1 MSSGNDG
8 WIKLYR
14 STLKNEVVMKD
25 ASHLAV
31 WVWLLLHTQNKK
43 RTIQLD
49 GRDIDVFPGEFVA
62 KQSDIADDLGI
73 SRAKLIRVISDFKE
87 SGQVETFASNR
98 WTRYKIVNWAKFQWV
113 QRSDGRGE
121 HQNAK
126 IEHQNEHQNEHQKK
140 RCKQVVTTD
149 SEFAKSQSEQQI
161 GHQIEHQNA
170 KIEQPTSIYEEYTK
184 NNNEERARA
193 REDFSGNR
201 KEDSHEVDE
210 RNSGRDRW
218 SEGQEPDDL
227 SLYDVC

>member
-1 MSSGNDG
+1 MSDSEG

-25 ASHLAV
+25 AAHLAV

-49 GRDIDVFPGEFVA
+49 GRDIDVFPGEFVT
-62 KQSDIADDLGI
+62 KQSDIAEDLGI

-87 SGQVETFASNR
+87 SGQVQTFASNR

-113 QRSDGRGE
+113 QRSEEKGE

-126 IEHQNEHQNEHQKK
+126 IEHQIGQQNEHQNNG
-140 RCKQVVTTD
+140 CDQVIPNVSRFEK
-149 SEFAKSQSEQQI
+149 SESEQQI
-161 GHQIEHQNA
+161 GQQTEHQNA

-184 NNNEERARA
+184 NDYEERARA
-193 REDFSGNR
+193 REAFYD
-201 KEDSHEVDE
+201 KEEPHEIDE
-210 RNSGRDRW
+210 RDPGQDRW
-218 SEGQEPDDL
+218 SKGQEPDDL
-227 SLYDVC
+227 TLYDIY